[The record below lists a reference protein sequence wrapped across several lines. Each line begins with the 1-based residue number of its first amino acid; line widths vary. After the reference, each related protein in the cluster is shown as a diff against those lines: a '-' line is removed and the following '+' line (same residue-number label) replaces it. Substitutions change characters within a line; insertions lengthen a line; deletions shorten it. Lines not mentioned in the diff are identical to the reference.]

1 MSTPAPLQQHKRRDR
16 IKPIKLAF
24 ATLCLATS
32 SAAFSA
38 EQKSNDIIISATK
51 IEKTSSTLTQSVTV
65 VTEEEIKERGFTNV
79 TEVLRQQAGIEFKK
93 VNGPGHFSYI
103 KMRGFSTGHI
113 LLVIDGVKISH
124 NGASDGIGAILNQM
138 APESIEKIEIL
149 RGPQAALYGAN
160 STAGVIAI
168 TTKSGSEGQPS
179 LNIGAELGSLSWKK
193 TRASLSGGHKDD
205 SGLLTY
211 TINLSRVDS
220 DGIIYKEF
228 FKDTSSQLKLNYS
241 NSSIETG
248 LNFWQTQSKFNFSDL
263 VEPYDDRT
271 RDTFYGFQ
279 IPDPHQDVATKS
291 NLISWFFKYTLTDAL
306 SHKLQFNVT
315 DSTRKSRDLGDGT
328 LGEVVAPEDD
338 FLWNSATL
346 AGDIISISDG
356 PSAGELNF
364 IDYDEDSQQISYDIF
379 YQFGRF
385 NSVLGFENFRSSS
398 QNNAYYLRDTI
409 TGDLDYNAAYLT
421 SDYTVGDSGIVLA
434 TSIRHDNYKNWREK
448 TTGSLGVNYSFAE
461 ASLFANFG
469 TSFKPPKLSQTTGNY
484 GSETLLPESGAT
496 SELGFRQQVM
506 QGRLAWDA
514 TLWHTQLD
522 DVIFLDRSNGRRIY
536 NNGSEQRTQGLE
548 LNLSYSLSSEL
559 TFQGNYTHTDS
570 EMKASGS
577 SSWTRTVQITRNK
590 GNAGLFYSADKLT
603 ASINAYYSGPRLRW
617 LGDVEMKRYVRIDVS
632 SRYHFTDSFSVYSRI
647 ENLLDEDI
655 EEGLGYEPLGTYVV
669 IGLDYKLF

>member
-1 MSTPAPLQQHKRRDR
+1 M
-16 IKPIKLAF
+16 AF
-24 ATLCLATS
+24 A
-32 SAAFSA
+32 A
-38 EQKSNDIIISATK
+38 EKKPTDIIISATK
-51 IEKTSSTLTQSVTV
+51 IEKNSSTLTQSATV
-65 VTEEEIKERGFTNV
+65 VTEEEIKEQGFTNV

-124 NGASDGIGAILNQM
+124 NGAPDGIGAILNQM

-168 TTKSGSEGQPS
+168 TTKSGSEGRPS

-193 TRASLSGGHKDD
+193 ARASLSGGHKDD
-205 SGLLTY
+205 SGILTY
-211 TINLSRVDS
+211 AINLSKTDS

-228 FKDTSSQLKLNYS
+228 YKDTGSQLKLNYS

-248 LNFWQTQSKFNFSDL
+248 INFWQTESEFNFSDF

-271 RDTFYGFQ
+271 RNTFYGFQ
-279 IPDPHQDVATKS
+279 IPDPHQDVSTKS
-291 NLISWFFKYTLTDAL
+291 NLINWFFKYTLTDSL

-328 LGEVVAPEDD
+328 LGEVIAPEDG
-338 FLWNSATL
+338 FLWNPATL

-356 PSAGELNF
+356 PRAGELNF

-379 YQFGRF
+379 YQSDRF
-385 NSVLGFENFRSSS
+385 NSVLGFESFRSNA
-398 QNNAYYLRDTI
+398 QNNAYYLPIPTS
-409 TGDLDYNAAYLT
+409 GELDYNAAYLT

-448 TTGSLGVNYSFAE
+448 TTGSLGINYSFGE
-461 ASLFANFG
+461 ASLFANYG
-469 TSFKPPKLSQTTGNY
+469 TSFKTPKLSDTTGNY
-484 GSETLLPESGAT
+484 GSNTLLPESGAT
-496 SELGFRQQVM
+496 SELGFRQQLM

-514 TLWHTQLD
+514 TLWRTQLD
-522 DVIFLDRSNGRRIY
+522 DVIFLDRTIENSLSWNGFGLY

-548 LNLSYSLSSEL
+548 LNLAYSLSSEL
-559 TFQGNYTHTDS
+559 TLQGNYTHTDS

-577 SSWTRTVQITRNK
+577 STWTRTVQITRNK
-590 GNAGLFYSADKLT
+590 GNVGLFYSADKLT
-603 ASINAYYSGPRLRW
+603 TSINAYYSGPRLRW
-617 LGDVEMKRYVRIDVS
+617 LGDVEMKRYVRVDVS
-632 SRYHFTDSFSVYSRI
+632 SRYNFTDSFSVYSRI

-655 EEGLGYEPLGTYVV
+655 EEGLGYEPQGTYVV
-669 IGLDYKLF
+669 LGLDYKLF